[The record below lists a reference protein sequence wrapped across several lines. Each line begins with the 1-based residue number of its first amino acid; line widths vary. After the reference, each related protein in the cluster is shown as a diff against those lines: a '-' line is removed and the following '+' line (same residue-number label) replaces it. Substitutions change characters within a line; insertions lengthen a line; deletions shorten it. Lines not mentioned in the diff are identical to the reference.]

1 MPTRI
6 FIILTCCLLGAAVSA
21 QNRGS
26 GAQGRKPDSVA
37 TSRDSRNDH
46 QAPVKWWTD
55 DKIRRELG
63 LTARQVEKL
72 EAAFEVSMSRLRVDK
87 PEMDRKQAKFS
98 ELLARPS
105 APEQDLLQAAA
116 ELDLAR
122 YNVNRERTTMLVR
135 MHIVLTPD
143 QRKGLEAIRKRNDAG
158 KTQSR

>member
-6 FIILTCCLLGAAVSA
+6 FIILTCCLLAAAVSA
-21 QNRGS
+21 QNRGG
-26 GAQGRKPDSVA
+26 GAQGRRPDSAA

-46 QAPVKWWTD
+46 QATVKWWTD
-55 DKIRRELG
+55 DKIKRELG

-143 QRKGLEAIRKRNDAG
+143 QRKGLEAIRKRNEAD

>member
-1 MPTRI
+1 
-6 FIILTCCLLGAAVSA
+6 
-21 QNRGS
+21 
-26 GAQGRKPDSVA
+26 
-37 TSRDSRNDH
+37 
-46 QAPVKWWTD
+46 
-55 DKIRRELG
+55 
-63 LTARQVEKL
+63 
-72 EAAFEVSMSRLRVDK
+72 MSRLRVDK
-87 PEMDRKQAKFS
+87 PEMDCKQTKFS

-143 QRKGLEAIRKRNDAG
+143 QRKGLEAIRKRSDAG